1 MASSIHEVTLAG
13 LLHDIGKLYQRAY
26 GNSGPVDFSEKGFTH
41 QDYTAYFI
49 QKFSLF
55 TSQLADI
62 AKRHHLA
69 ENTPERL
76 QPRADEPRDWVV
88 YFADN
93 YASSERSDTGQTPD
107 TAVQN
112 TPLATIFSQITIG
125 GNTGNKTVYKFL
137 PEGSTGLQPGLTY
150 PVEPEEAN
158 VRRDSYKRLVE
169 ELESRVTDLAKLRPN
184 DNAALANL
192 TMFLLEGL
200 WPVPAD
206 TRGDT
211 GISLY
216 DHLRLTAAF
225 AAALYSYHL
234 ENGLT
239 IKAIRNES
247 PQKFLLVGGDV
258 AGIQNHIYRITDAQG
273 QGGVAKRLRARSLE
287 VSLAAEAMSIGLLE
301 RLGLTPLQRIM
312 SAGGKFYLLLP
323 NTEGAKS
330 ELDEHRGE
338 WEEWA
343 LNQGASLLPVLSAV
357 PFGPEELKSS
367 GFAGVFK
374 RLLGAMAQDKLHP
387 LASQQARFA
396 APYAERQGQSLRP
409 CVVCGV
415 RPAQSDDPGAVC
427 IECERDRLVGGKL
440 PQTRSLSV
448 AANPVKPYYQFPLL
462 NFDLRSNEY
471 VLRGEADFSPA
482 AYPWEL
488 RPLLGHL
495 PTVADALEAKNLD
508 PDDYLVFLEEQGLSL
523 DDDELSTHKPLTF
536 GELAHLSSGASYLG
550 ALMLDA
556 DRMGEAFAKGF
567 AHLKEEKGPGRIAA
581 LSRSVDT
588 FFTLEVGGLIKEA
601 ARYEKHLGYSRKE
614 AEEKGR
620 RYQLIYTVYSG
631 GDDLFLIGPWDVLL
645 DFAADLN
652 ELYRRYTRHP
662 AFTISGGFALLK
674 PTTPV
679 PLIYEAVHGAEQQA
693 KEKGKDPNSPT
704 QGRGHL
710 ALFGQAV
717 TWENI
722 NHLKPWTNWLVE
734 ELSSGRF
741 PSALAYRLLKL
752 YRHFAEEP
760 DLAKK
765 MFYKPQLAYL
775 LRNYSDDRKYPKY
788 YEQLK
793 QLLDHTQPA
802 WAHLPVWV
810 EWGLYGARGRKG

>member
-1 MASSIHEVTLAG
+1 MHEITLAG

-26 GNSGPVDFSEKGFTH
+26 GNNAPADFDESGYTH
-41 QDYTAYFI
+41 QDYTAYFFK
-49 QKFSLF
+49 KFPIF
-55 TSQLADI
+55 TPRLVDI

-69 ENTPERL
+69 DGTPERL
-76 QPRADEPRDWVV
+76 RPRAGEPCDWVV

-93 YASSERSDTGQTPD
+93 YSSSERAAMGQVSD

-112 TPLATIFSQITIG
+112 TPLASIFSQVKIG
-125 GNTGNKTVYKFL
+125 DSAGDNTVYEFL
-137 PEGSTGLQPGLTY
+137 PEGSAGLQPGLTY
-150 PVEPEEAN
+150 PVDPDRAN

-169 ELESRVTDLAKLRPN
+169 ELEFRVADLTKLGPS
-184 DNAALANL
+184 DSAVLANL
-192 TMFLLEGL
+192 TMFLLEAL

-234 ENGLT
+234 EGDLT
-239 IKAIRNES
+239 IKAIRDES
-247 PQKFLLVGGDV
+247 PQKFLLVGGDM
-258 AGIQNHIYRITDAQG
+258 AGIQSHIYRITDAQG

-287 VSLAAEAMSIGLLE
+287 VSLAAEAMSIGLLK
-301 RLGLTPLQRIM
+301 RLGLPPLQRIM

-323 NTEGAKS
+323 NVEKARS
-330 ELDEHRGE
+330 VLDEHRQE

-343 LNQGASLLPVLSAV
+343 LNQGASLLPVLSEV
-357 PFGPEELKSS
+357 PFGPEELKNS
-367 GFAGVFK
+367 GFAGIFK
-374 RLLGAMAQDKLHP
+374 RLLRTMAEDKLRP
-387 LASQQARFA
+387 LASQRARFA
-396 APYAERQGQSLRP
+396 APYARRGGQSLRP
-409 CVVCGV
+409 CAICGV
-415 RPAQSDDPGAVC
+415 RPAQNDDPGAVC
-427 IECERDRLVGGKL
+427 IECERDRLVGGRL

-448 AANPVKPYYQFPLL
+448 AANPSKPFYRFPRLS
-462 NFDLRSNEY
+462 FDLKGNEY

-482 AYPWEL
+482 PYPWEL

-495 PTVADALEAKNLD
+495 PTVADAMEARNIDLEG
-508 PDDYLVFLEEQGLSL
+508 YLAFLEEQGLSL
-523 DDDELSTHKPLTF
+523 DDDELSANKPLTF

-556 DRMGEAFAKGF
+556 DRMGEAFARGF
-567 AHLKEEKGPGRIAA
+567 SHLKEEKGPGRIAA
-581 LSRSVDT
+581 LSRAIDT
-588 FFTLEVGGLIKEA
+588 FFTLEVGGLISQA
-601 ARYEKHLGYSRKE
+601 ARYEKHLDYGRKE

-620 RYQLIYTVYSG
+620 RYRLIYTVYSG

-652 ELYRRYTRHP
+652 GLYRRYTRHP
-662 AFTISGGFALLK
+662 GFTISGGFALLR

-679 PLIYEAVHGAEQQA
+679 PLIYEAASRAEQQA
-693 KEKGKDPNSPT
+693 KERGKDPNSPT
-704 QGRGHL
+704 NGQGHL

-717 TWENI
+717 TWKDLNL
-722 NHLKPWTNWLVE
+722 LKPWANWLAE
-734 ELSSGRF
+734 ELSEGRF

-760 DLAKK
+760 DMAKK
-765 MFYKPQLAYL
+765 MFYKPQLAYV
-775 LRNYSDDRKYPKY
+775 LRNYTDGNKYPEY
-788 YEQLK
+788 YERLK

>member
-1 MASSIHEVTLAG
+1 MAPSIYEITLAG
-13 LLHDIGKLYQRAY
+13 LLHDVGKLYQRAF
-26 GNSGPVDFSEKGFTH
+26 GNNAPDGFKEEGFTH
-41 QDYTAYFI
+41 QD
-49 QKFSLF
+49 F
-55 TSQLADI
+55 TSYFFKKFPILKPHLADV

-69 ENTPERL
+69 GGSPERL
-76 QPRADEPRDWVV
+76 RPRANEPGDWIV
-88 YFADN
+88 YFANN
-93 YASSERSDTGQTPD
+93 YASGKPADAELIPD
-107 TAVQN
+107 TVVA
-112 TPLATIFSQITIG
+112 TPLANIFSQVKIG
-125 GNTGNKTVYKFL
+125 DRTGDNTVYDFP
-137 PEGSTGLQPGLTY
+137 PEEFVGLQPGLTY
-150 PVEPEEAN
+150 PVEPNRAD

-169 ELESRVTDLAKLRPN
+169 KLESRVSELAELKPS
-184 DNAALANL
+184 DNAILANL
-192 TMFLLEGL
+192 TMFLLEAL

-211 GISLY
+211 SISLY

-225 AAALYSYHL
+225 AAALFSYHL
-234 ENGLT
+234 ENDLT
-239 IKAIRNES
+239 IEAIRDES
-247 PQKFLLVGGDV
+247 LQKFLLVGGDV

-287 VSLAAEAMSIGLLE
+287 VSLAAEAMSLGLLK
-301 RLGLTPLQRIM
+301 RLGLSSFQQIM

-323 NTEGAKS
+323 NTQRARS
-330 ELDEHRGE
+330 MLDEHRQE
-338 WEEWA
+338 WEKWA

-357 PFGPEELKSS
+357 SFGPENLKNG
-367 GFAGVFK
+367 GFGGVFK
-374 RLLGAMAQDKLHP
+374 RLLEAMAEDKLRP

-396 APYAERQGQSLRP
+396 APYARRGGQSLRP

-415 RPAQSDDPGAVC
+415 RPALSNESGAVC
-427 IECERDRLVGGKL
+427 VECKRDRLVGGRL

-448 AANPVKPYYQFPLL
+448 TASPIKPYYQFPLL
-462 NFDLRSNEY
+462 NFDLQSNEY

-495 PTVADALEAKNLD
+495 PTVADAMKARNIDLEGYRA
-508 PDDYLVFLEEQGLSL
+508 FLEEQGLSL

-536 GELAHLSSGASYLG
+536 SELAHLSNGASYLG

-567 AHLKEEKGPGRIAA
+567 AHLKEESLGYVAA
-581 LSRSVDT
+581 LSRAVDT
-588 FFTLEVGGLIKEA
+588 FFTIEVGGLIKEA
-601 ARYEKHLGYSRKE
+601 SRYEKHLNCGRE
-614 AEEKGR
+614 DAEEKER
-620 RYQLIYTVYSG
+620 RYRLIYTVYSG

-679 PLIYEAVHGAEQQA
+679 PLIYEAVHGVEQQA
-693 KEKGKDPNSPT
+693 KEKGKDPGSPT
-704 QGRGHL
+704 AGQGHL
-710 ALFGQAV
+710 ALFGQAI
-717 TWENI
+717 TWKNI
-722 NHLKPWTNWLVE
+722 NQLKPWASWLVE

-741 PSALAYRLLKL
+741 PKALAYRLLKL
-752 YRHFAEEP
+752 YRQFAEEP

-765 MFYKPQLAYL
+765 MFYKPQLAYV
-775 LRNYSDDRKYPKY
+775 LRNYIDNSKYPGY
-788 YEQLK
+788 YERLK

-810 EWGLYGARGRKG
+810 EWGLLGARGRKV

>member
-1 MASSIHEVTLAG
+1 MASSIHEITLVG

-26 GNSGPVDFSEKGFTH
+26 GNSAPVDFGEGGYTH
-41 QDYTAYFI
+41 QDYTAYFLK
-49 QKFSLF
+49 KFSIF
-55 TSQLADI
+55 APQLADI

-69 ENTPERL
+69 ENIPERL
-76 QPRADEPRDWVV
+76 RPRTSEPKDWVV

-93 YASSERSDTGQTPD
+93 YASSERAAANQAPD

-112 TPLATIFSQITIG
+112 TPLATIFSQVKISDD
-125 GNTGNKTVYKFL
+125 TGDNTVYEFL
-137 PEGSTGLQPGLTY
+137 PEGFVGLQSGLTY
-150 PVEPEEAN
+150 PVEPSRAN

-169 ELESRVTDLAKLRPN
+169 ELESRVADLAKLSPN
-184 DNAALANL
+184 DNAILANL
-192 TMFLLEGL
+192 TMFLLEAL

-234 ENGLT
+234 EDDLA
-239 IKAIRNES
+239 IKAIRDES

-258 AGIQNHIYRITDAQG
+258 AGIQGHIYRITDAQG

-287 VSLAAEAMSIGLLE
+287 VSLAAEAMSLGLLE

-323 NTEGAKS
+323 NTQRARS
-330 ELDEHRGE
+330 MLDEHRRE

-357 PFGPEELKSS
+357 PFGPEDLKSS

-374 RLLGAMAQDKLHP
+374 RLLGSMAEDKLRP

-396 APYAERQGQSLRP
+396 APYPRREGQSLRP

-415 RPAQSDDPGAVC
+415 RPARSDEPGAACV
-427 IECERDRLVGGKL
+427 ECERDRLVGGRL

-482 AYPWEL
+482 AHPWEL

-495 PTVADALEAKNLD
+495 PTVADAMEARNIDLKG
-508 PDDYLVFLEEQGLSL
+508 YRAFLEEQGLSL
-523 DDDELSTHKPLTF
+523 DDDELSASKPLTF
-536 GELAHLSSGASYLG
+536 GELAHLSNGASYLG

-581 LSRSVDT
+581 LSRAIDT
-588 FFTLEVGGLIKEA
+588 FFTLEVGGLIKETS
-601 ARYEKHLGYSRKE
+601 RYEKHLDYSHRE

-620 RYQLIYTVYSG
+620 RYRLIYTVYSG
-631 GDDLFLIGPWDVLL
+631 GDDLFLIGPWDTLL
-645 DFAADLN
+645 DFAVDLN

-679 PLIYEAVHGAEQQA
+679 PLIYESVHSAEQQA
-693 KEKGKDPNSPT
+693 KEKGKDPDSPT
-704 QGRGHL
+704 NGQGHL
-710 ALFGQAV
+710 TLFGQAA
-717 TWENI
+717 TWKDVSR
-722 NHLKPWTNWLVE
+722 LKPWAGWLAE

-752 YRHFAEEP
+752 YRYFAEEP
-760 DLAKK
+760 DKAKK
-765 MFYKPQLAYL
+765 MFYKPQLAYV
-775 LRNYSDDRKYPKY
+775 LRNYTDDNKYPGY
-788 YEQLK
+788 YERLR
-793 QLLDHTQPA
+793 QLLDDSQPA